1 MTTYTVQDW
10 DGTTYSIDG
19 PRGAT
24 KEQVVAAIRA
34 SLAEQEEE
42 RQRAPVEA
50 ERPARRAPVEDSTW
64 YENLA
69 AGMGAGAVG
78 TFESA
83 ALGTAA
89 LLEEEEELAA
99 REKIKGIASQFTPE
113 FGDPDSFAYTAGT
126 GIGSLAAFFSPLALP
141 ALVPAGGIAS
151 AVAGAGAVGATAALG
166 IAGGAG
172 EASERARAADATE
185 DERNAATLL
194 GAGVGLSEIAPWMKV
209 LSRVPGVR
217 NLLSKADIEKTNDL
231 AKQPSGPLAKP
242 VRIAGKLVRKAGA
255 EGAQEVFAEVAQD
268 AIEKYGYNPDHQFF
282 DGAGLEELKKAAQ
295 AGGVAGAVAQAAI
308 MAFGGKRRTTTPSA
322 PDEAAPDAV
331 TERTGTLP
339 TRGEL
344 FGETVE
350 DDIGSLVAA
359 YDETTGPPEA
369 IPEQRELN
377 FGLDPEPVDR
387 PEAPS
392 RGPTPALDI
401 VREPATEAG
410 TAESQVAETSPR
422 RVLSVAQEELRAL
435 EDIAAETDPEIRG
448 AALDAKRISKE
459 DPAALP
465 ERIAAVRST
474 IDEATRALPP
484 EQTDLFSTQGE
495 LDLGPLETRELDD
508 ATIEELSA
516 ISDADLEGD
525 RFLTEQAQPEQPR
538 PTPEVVDAKFL
549 DDLGIPKKGQAAKA
563 LRKNVEG
570 KPLNVPEVRE
580 NLAQFANNRRVGA
593 ATRANI
599 IRNIEGTPEGQT
611 DLFMPPPPTPTA
623 QRTVPTT
630 PEVARGVT
638 PTPEVAPAVAPTPEG
653 TPSPTGRRRRNQGTQ
668 IRGFRPPAPAQ
679 DAKQPTKGVAKK
691 KVAKKKVAEKKVAKK
706 KVAKKKVAKKKVAEK
721 PIKAEEKVTLNS
733 FKELSEAIQKYAKR
747 TFSTTFPSLGPER
760 ATAKDIAKVQAI
772 LEGPR
777 EGVEAQK
784 LANSKDPKV
793 IKALRSYFGKSPR
806 LTDSLAMAIFDVVN
820 KSSNYRRQGGST
832 DEEAA
837 FFQGMGQTSG
847 KRVLAWAEANLSPE
861 LNAWIRS
868 NIEEQKTDA
877 KRLASVNADTVK
889 ATDQSRNT
897 AAAKLSSAIDK
908 QLAKEAKTEAV
919 EVVTGPDGDTRTSLD
934 TVEGPSDADLLSSDL
949 NNALELPNDA
959 LGALNISL
967 HPAVMSPLS
976 RGDLRTAL
984 LTLADMAPNT
994 RVQNVARK
1002 LVKVVGTTKVEIVS
1016 NLKNTAGRRL
1026 AGVFDPTTN
1035 TIRLSKADGL
1045 NAHVLLHE
1053 MVHAATA
1060 ATIANKKHLLT
1071 RKLQKLYDSV
1081 KNKLPDAY
1089 GMTGLEEFVAEA
1101 LGNPSFQ
1108 SDLALVYPDGSAVSA
1123 LKRFFN
1129 TVGNY
1134 VRKLVG
1140 MRPKP
1145 VLNRSAMTEADR
1157 LIEGILYPAPESRF
1171 GAELAMDPRGVLDV
1185 ITSGKVTPPK
1195 LPEKNRFDWLR
1206 RGAVGAR
1213 DVARKLPAIGTFGL
1227 FSFHAIRDFAGKLSP
1242 KLGAK
1247 AEALEKL
1254 INAQRRKTEL
1264 SDERVGKVAKHLAEW
1279 VKTATTEQYVAL
1291 RDVIYSQNHGATI
1304 WQVDP
1309 TLTKSAAKNK
1319 YDAEKFAIWEA
1330 QRTDWE
1336 RLGDDGRRTYKRMRN
1351 EYRRL
1356 YSDLIATI
1364 NGRLDALKD
1373 GVDPKDKAARAE
1385 RAKTIKQV
1393 KDRLNKALTASGGLD
1408 VYFPL
1413 LRSGEHIVTYE
1424 LVPEAVVEGG
1434 DSFVIERFESAGD
1447 ADAHGRALE
1456 NDPRVRKVKV
1466 TTDEE
1471 YYGPAGHKKY
1481 SRDAP
1486 DGALV
1491 NDVLQLLDKGKVP
1504 SKVKDSV
1511 VQLFVDALPETA
1523 LAKSLQK
1530 RKGTLGYVPDAIEAF
1545 DKKAFSL
1552 GRQIVRMQET
1562 AKLKALETEIRE
1574 TAATI
1579 SSSDWILSPTRVAE
1593 ELIKR
1598 SEFARTGGKN
1608 KILDGIAKRAN
1619 QVAFLIT
1626 IGFNPSSALVNASQ
1640 VPLVGLPMLGGK
1652 YGYAE
1657 ATAAIANAT
1666 RLVFTA
1672 QKGAPDA
1679 LRRRLSIAHGVDAFY
1694 VKDDSGRLKLR
1705 TDLDLSP
1712 EQTRELREIQPLV
1725 QGALDQGMLTKSFLL
1740 DVLGLHEGQRP
1751 TRKKSTGGMLDKMVE
1766 MSAVAFNQVER
1777 FNRQT
1782 MLVASYSLAKKDIA
1796 AKDSR
1801 LSARKVSALAV
1812 EQAIKDTTEYNGGAF
1827 LETAP
1832 RISQEHL
1839 GRVAFMY
1846 KTYGLNM
1853 YYMMLK
1859 TAGAMFRGDPA
1870 AAKQMAGL
1878 FGTSAFF
1885 GGVVGMPLY
1894 GLVRSMADLL
1904 FFDDEEEDFDNFMAR
1919 LLPDV
1924 VRTGPVNA
1932 ALGVDVGSRTK
1943 LSDLV
1948 IAESRFVPRGE
1959 SPDDAIERM
1968 WFETLGVAGSVTK
1981 RAARAAELFGEE
1993 GIASSRAWEQT
2004 LPTGV
2009 ANLLKA
2015 NRLTSEDGY
2024 RTRNRELI
2032 YETSLGENFAQSMGF
2047 SPTGYAETQRR
2058 TSLAAKIDGA
2068 LTNEMNRLRKR
2079 YRIAVNMGDIE
2090 TAREVWSDIQ
2100 KWNREKATKDR
2111 KLLITR
2117 DSLRRSLDSARRLRK
2132 TMDGGYTYRFPRYIE
2147 QATN

>member
-1 MTTYTVQDW
+1 M
-10 DGTTYSIDG
+10 
-19 PRGAT
+19 
-24 KEQVVAAIRA
+24 
-34 SLAEQEEE
+34 
-42 RQRAPVEA
+42 
-50 ERPARRAPVEDSTW
+50 
-64 YENLA
+64 
-69 AGMGAGAVG
+69 
-78 TFESA
+78 
-83 ALGTAA
+83 
-89 LLEEEEELAA
+89 
-99 REKIKGIASQFTPE
+99 
-113 FGDPDSFAYTAGT
+113 
-126 GIGSLAAFFSPLALP
+126 
-141 ALVPAGGIAS
+141 
-151 AVAGAGAVGATAALG
+151 
-166 IAGGAG
+166 
-172 EASERARAADATE
+172 
-185 DERNAATLL
+185 
-194 GAGVGLSEIAPWMKV
+194 
-209 LSRVPGVR
+209 
-217 NLLSKADIEKTNDL
+217 
-231 AKQPSGPLAKP
+231 
-242 VRIAGKLVRKAGA
+242 
-255 EGAQEVFAEVAQD
+255 
-268 AIEKYGYNPDHQFF
+268 
-282 DGAGLEELKKAAQ
+282 
-295 AGGVAGAVAQAAI
+295 
-308 MAFGGKRRTTTPSA
+308 
-322 PDEAAPDAV
+322 
-331 TERTGTLP
+331 
-339 TRGEL
+339 
-344 FGETVE
+344 
-350 DDIGSLVAA
+350 
-359 YDETTGPPEA
+359 
-369 IPEQRELN
+369 
-377 FGLDPEPVDR
+377 
-387 PEAPS
+387 
-392 RGPTPALDI
+392 
-401 VREPATEAG
+401 
-410 TAESQVAETSPR
+410 
-422 RVLSVAQEELRAL
+422 
-435 EDIAAETDPEIRG
+435 
-448 AALDAKRISKE
+448 
-459 DPAALP
+459 
-465 ERIAAVRST
+465 
-474 IDEATRALPP
+474 
-484 EQTDLFSTQGE
+484 
-495 LDLGPLETRELDD
+495 
-508 ATIEELSA
+508 
-516 ISDADLEGD
+516 
-525 RFLTEQAQPEQPR
+525 
-538 PTPEVVDAKFL
+538 
-549 DDLGIPKKGQAAKA
+549 
-563 LRKNVEG
+563 
-570 KPLNVPEVRE
+570 
-580 NLAQFANNRRVGA
+580 
-593 ATRANI
+593 
-599 IRNIEGTPEGQT
+599 
-611 DLFMPPPPTPTA
+611 
-623 QRTVPTT
+623 
-630 PEVARGVT
+630 
-638 PTPEVAPAVAPTPEG
+638 
-653 TPSPTGRRRRNQGTQ
+653 
-668 IRGFRPPAPAQ
+668 
-679 DAKQPTKGVAKK
+679 
-691 KVAKKKVAEKKVAKK
+691 
-706 KVAKKKVAKKKVAEK
+706 
-721 PIKAEEKVTLNS
+721 LNS
-733 FKELSEAIQKYAKR
+733 LD
-747 TFSTTFPSLGPER
+747 G
-760 ATAKDIAKVQAI
+760 
-772 LEGPR
+772 
-777 EGVEAQK
+777 
-784 LANSKDPKV
+784 
-793 IKALRSYFGKSPR
+793 YFGKTPR
-806 LTDSLAMAIFDVVN
+806 VSDAVALAIYDVVTKQPQYRPPTADVAPEEKN
-820 KSSNYRRQGGST
+820 ALEAEAEFFDHMSAKSG
-832 DEEAA
+832 A
-837 FFQGMGQTSG
+837 
-847 KRVLAWAEANLSPE
+847 RVLAWVEANLSPQF
-861 LNAWIRS
+861 NTWVR
-868 NIEEQKTDA
+868 EQ
-877 KRLASVNADTVK
+877 R
-889 ATDQSRNT
+889 
-897 AAAKLSSAIDK
+897 
-908 QLAKEAKTEAV
+908 EAV
-919 EVVTGPDGDTRTSLD
+919 ELDIARRVDEETAVDATLESAKKRNKAIESKNRAEERQNRTEADQRERDAKAELLRTRRRQRS
-934 TVEGPSDADLLSSDL
+934 EEESGPSTAYLDSTAEENLETLDLSNPDRQNRARSPVDDYYGFDL
-949 NNALELPNDA
+949 PSNA
-959 LGALNISL
+959 LGALNIPL
-967 HPAVMSPLS
+967 HPAVVSALS
-976 RGDLRTAL
+976 RGNLRTAL

-1002 LVKVVGTTKVEIVS
+1002 LVKVVGTTKVEIVP
-1016 NLKNTAGRRL
+1016 NLKNTAGKRL

-1060 ATIANKKHLLT
+1060 ETIANKKHPLT

-1171 GAELAMDPRGVLDV
+1171 GAELAMDPRGVMDV
-1185 ITSGKVTPPK
+1185 ITSGEMPSPK
-1195 LPEKNRFDWLR
+1195 LPEKDRFNWLR
-1206 RGAVGAR
+1206 RGVVGAK
-1213 DVARKLPAIGTFGL
+1213 DIARKLPAIGTFGL
-1227 FSFHAIRDFAGKLSP
+1227 LSFHSIRDFAGKLSP

-1291 RDVIYSQNHGATI
+1291 RDVIYSQTHGATI

-1413 LRSGEHIVTYE
+1413 MRSGEHIVTYE

-1456 NDPRVRKVKV
+1456 SDPRVRKVKV

-1504 SKVKDSV
+1504 SEVKDSV

-1523 LAKSLQK
+1523 LAKSLQR
-1530 RKGTLGYVPDAIEAF
+1530 RKGVLGYVPAPIDAF

-1574 TAATI
+1574 TAAAVSTTD
-1579 SSSDWILSPTRVAE
+1579 SFLYVLPLTPTKVAD

-1712 EQTRELREIQPLV
+1712 EQTKELREIQPLV

-1740 DVLGLHEGQRP
+1740 DVLGLHEGQRA

-1766 MSAVAFNQVER
+1766 MSAIAFNQVER

-1782 MLVASYSLAKKDIA
+1782 MLVAAYSLAKKDIA
-1796 AKDSR
+1796 AKDPK
-1801 LSARKVSALAV
+1801 LSARQVSALAV

-1832 RISQEHL
+1832 RIAQEHL

-1859 TAGAMFRGDPA
+1859 TAGAMFKGDPA

-1904 FFDDEEEDFDNFMAR
+1904 FFDDEEEDFDNLMAR

-1932 ALGVDVGSRTK
+1932 ALGVDIGSRTK

-1993 GIASSRAWEQT
+1993 GLASSRAWEQT

-2079 YRIAVNMGDIE
+2079 YRIAVNMGDRE

-2100 KWNREKATKDR
+2100 KWNREKARKDR

-2132 TMDGGYTYRFPRYIE
+2132 TMDGGYTYRFPRYVE

>member
-1 MTTYTVQDW
+1 ME
-10 DGTTYSIDG
+10 G
-19 PRGAT
+19 P
-24 KEQVVAAIRA
+24 
-34 SLAEQEEE
+34 S
-42 RQRAPVEA
+42 
-50 ERPARRAPVEDSTW
+50 
-64 YENLA
+64 
-69 AGMGAGAVG
+69 AGA
-78 TFESA
+78 
-83 ALGTAA
+83 
-89 LLEEEEELAA
+89 
-99 REKIKGIASQFTPE
+99 
-113 FGDPDSFAYTAGT
+113 
-126 GIGSLAAFFSPLALP
+126 
-141 ALVPAGGIAS
+141 
-151 AVAGAGAVGATAALG
+151 
-166 IAGGAG
+166 
-172 EASERARAADATE
+172 
-185 DERNAATLL
+185 
-194 GAGVGLSEIAPWMKV
+194 
-209 LSRVPGVR
+209 
-217 NLLSKADIEKTNDL
+217 
-231 AKQPSGPLAKP
+231 
-242 VRIAGKLVRKAGA
+242 
-255 EGAQEVFAEVAQD
+255 
-268 AIEKYGYNPDHQFF
+268 
-282 DGAGLEELKKAAQ
+282 
-295 AGGVAGAVAQAAI
+295 
-308 MAFGGKRRTTTPSA
+308 
-322 PDEAAPDAV
+322 
-331 TERTGTLP
+331 
-339 TRGEL
+339 
-344 FGETVE
+344 
-350 DDIGSLVAA
+350 
-359 YDETTGPPEA
+359 
-369 IPEQRELN
+369 
-377 FGLDPEPVDR
+377 
-387 PEAPS
+387 
-392 RGPTPALDI
+392 
-401 VREPATEAG
+401 
-410 TAESQVAETSPR
+410 
-422 RVLSVAQEELRAL
+422 
-435 EDIAAETDPEIRG
+435 
-448 AALDAKRISKE
+448 
-459 DPAALP
+459 
-465 ERIAAVRST
+465 
-474 IDEATRALPP
+474 
-484 EQTDLFSTQGE
+484 
-495 LDLGPLETRELDD
+495 
-508 ATIEELSA
+508 
-516 ISDADLEGD
+516 
-525 RFLTEQAQPEQPR
+525 
-538 PTPEVVDAKFL
+538 
-549 DDLGIPKKGQAAKA
+549 
-563 LRKNVEG
+563 
-570 KPLNVPEVRE
+570 
-580 NLAQFANNRRVGA
+580 
-593 ATRANI
+593 
-599 IRNIEGTPEGQT
+599 
-611 DLFMPPPPTPTA
+611 
-623 QRTVPTT
+623 
-630 PEVARGVT
+630 
-638 PTPEVAPAVAPTPEG
+638 
-653 TPSPTGRRRRNQGTQ
+653 
-668 IRGFRPPAPAQ
+668 
-679 DAKQPTKGVAKK
+679 
-691 KVAKKKVAEKKVAKK
+691 
-706 KVAKKKVAKKKVAEK
+706 
-721 PIKAEEKVTLNS
+721 
-733 FKELSEAIQKYAKR
+733 
-747 TFSTTFPSLGPER
+747 
-760 ATAKDIAKVQAI
+760 
-772 LEGPR
+772 
-777 EGVEAQK
+777 EAQK

-806 LTDSLAMAIFDVVN
+806 LIDSFAMAIFDVVN
-820 KSSNYRRQGGST
+820 KSSNYRRQEGST

-847 KRVLAWAEANLSPE
+847 KRVLAWAEANLSPK

-889 ATDQSRNT
+889 ATNQSRNT
-897 AAAKLSSAIDK
+897 AVAKLSSAINK
-908 QLAKEAKTEAV
+908 QLAKGDKTEAV

-994 RVQNVARK
+994 RVQNVAQK
-1002 LVKVVGTTKVEIVS
+1002 LVKVVGTTKVEIVP
-1016 NLKNTAGRRL
+1016 NLKNTAGKRL

-1060 ATIANKKHLLT
+1060 ETIANKKHPLT

-1206 RGAVGAR
+1206 RGAAGAK
-1213 DVARKLPAIGTFGL
+1213 DIARKLPAIGTFGL
-1227 FSFHAIRDFAGKLSP
+1227 FSFHSIRDFAGKLSP
-1242 KLGAK
+1242 ELGAK

-1309 TLTKSAAKNK
+1309 TLSRSAAKNK

-1330 QRTDWE
+1330 QRADWNA
-1336 RLGDDGRRTYKRMRN
+1336 LGADGQRTYKRMRN

-1385 RAKTIKQV
+1385 RVKTIKQV

-1504 SKVKDSV
+1504 SEVKDNV

-1574 TAATI
+1574 TAAAASTT
-1579 SSSDWILSPTRVAE
+1579 SSFYLLPLTPTKVAD

-1751 TRKKSTGGMLDKMVE
+1751 TRKKSAGGMLDKMVE

-1796 AKDSR
+1796 AKNPK
-1801 LSARKVSALAV
+1801 LSARQVSALAV

-1878 FGTSAFF
+1878 FGTSAFL

-2032 YETSLGENFAQSMGF
+2032 YEPSLVENFAQFMGF
-2047 SPTGYAETQRR
+2047 SPRGYAETQRR
-2058 TSLAAKIDGA
+2058 TALAAKIDGA
-2068 LTNEMNRLRKR
+2068 LTDEMNRLRKR
-2079 YRIAVNMGDIE
+2079 YRIAVNMGDME